1 MLRFVISGAALLR
14 PLQRGRLT
22 QYLLYIG
29 LAVLSLLLYLL
40 AAGDAT

>member
-1 MLRFVISGAALLR
+1 VHAGAALIR

-29 LAVLSLLLYLL
+29 LVVLFLLLYLV
-40 AAGDAT
+40 AAGGAK